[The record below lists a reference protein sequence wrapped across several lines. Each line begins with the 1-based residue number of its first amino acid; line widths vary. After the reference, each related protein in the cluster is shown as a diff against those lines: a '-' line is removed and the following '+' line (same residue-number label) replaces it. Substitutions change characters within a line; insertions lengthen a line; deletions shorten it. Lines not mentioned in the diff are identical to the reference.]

1 MASASSSHL
10 YFQHGQLYMLLPA
23 HKTSSQGELT
33 TRAFHCGCAVQ
44 RQPLCPLH
52 AGARHLQQLEIV
64 QGALDAKTVPLFP
77 AADGSVLS
85 KSQMIASVRATLKA
99 AGVQATRP
107 DESGVQVERFT
118 GHILRVAGTQHLYLL
133 GLRFDMVQ
141 LHGRWSSLA
150 VQKYLQD
157 APLLVVPS
165 VVARALSS
173 SERRSMRCLRALMAR
188 GR

>member
-1 MASASSSHL
+1 
-10 YFQHGQLYMLLPA
+10 MLKKALSGLDRLHKPGLP
-23 HKTSSQGELT
+23 GLT
-33 TRAFHCGCAVQ
+33 EPPVGKAATDSKETGIWSYLVTDLSGIRP
-44 RQPLCPLH
+44 RQEPVYR
-52 AGARHLQQLEIV
+52 ARHLQRLEIV

-77 AADGSVLS
+77 APDGSVLS

-173 SERRSMRCLRALMAR
+173 SERRGS
-188 GR
+188 